1 MKIKRSTNFCLIVMT
16 CCLIISACGNSQPD
30 SEIPVQA
37 TATSD
42 PFLNRNVQSDGQSV
56 LVANLELPDALHVNE
71 PVTLKFTLQNQSDK
85 ALYFLKWYTPLE
97 GISGQIFRIERDGQ
111 LIPYEGI
118 LAMRAAPTPESYIL
132 LEPGESVSAEAN
144 LSNAYDFS
152 QPGKY
157 TIAFLSPYISH
168 IAYSETEMAKS
179 VDDLYPVDISS
190 NEVSVDI
197 TS

>member
-1 MKIKRSTNFCLIVMT
+1 MNIEKFTKICVILLT
-16 CCLIISACGNSQPD
+16 CCLIVSACGNLQPD

-42 PFLNRNVQSDGQSV
+42 PFLNRNVQSDGQDV
-56 LVANLELPDALHVNE
+56 LEANLELPVALHVNE
-71 PVTLKFTLQNQSDK
+71 PVTLQFTLQNHSDK

-97 GISGQIFRIERDGQ
+97 GISGKIFHIERDGQ

-118 LAMRAAPTPESYIL
+118 LAMRSAPTRESYIY
-132 LEPGESVSAEAN
+132 LEPGESVSAEVN

-197 TS
+197 K